1 MASKF
6 YIYIY
11 RERGIDNSRRN
22 FVVHLNLRKSNV
34 AELMA
39 TSGEKERER
48 ESAVTK
54 PRRVECANGAR
65 GLDGVCADPYI
76 GSSSQRVEKGWSEQ
90 E

>member
-1 MASKF
+1 MQFRRSFKF
-6 YIYIY
+6 EKI
-11 RERGIDNSRRN
+11 ERSRINGDKR
-22 FVVHLNLRKSNV
+22 R
-34 AELMA
+34 
-39 TSGEKERER
+39 ERER